1 MRRPITQLLLLAA
14 VALVVV
20 SCDTQL
26 PISQPDVLRDKT
38 PDQGREKIAY
48 YGCASCHTIPGI
60 EGADGLI
67 GPSLEH
73 LANRAYLGGVLENT
87 PANLVQWIQ
96 NPPAVDPKTA
106 MPNEHVSEPDARAIA
121 SYLYTLR

>member
-1 MRRPITQLLLLAA
+1 MTMLMLFVITCTG
-14 VALVVV
+14 
-20 SCDTQL
+20 CDADTEVL
-26 PISQPDVLRDKT
+26 PKANPRDLFGSDPQVGMQKIS
-38 PDQGREKIAY
+38 Y

-60 EGADGLI
+60 QGADGLV

-87 PANLVQWIQ
+87 PDNLVRWIQ
-96 NPPAVDPKTA
+96 DPPAIDPKTA
-106 MPNEHVSEPDARAIA
+106 MPNVRVSADDARQIA